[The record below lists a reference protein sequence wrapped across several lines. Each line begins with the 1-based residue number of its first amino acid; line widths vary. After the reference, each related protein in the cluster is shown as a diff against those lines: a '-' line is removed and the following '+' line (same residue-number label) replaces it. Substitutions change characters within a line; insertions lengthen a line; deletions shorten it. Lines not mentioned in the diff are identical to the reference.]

1 MAGFS
6 VDLRSA
12 DVAADGAKIVR
23 GLSANENL
31 AGKRGES
38 CALVA
43 SNLIGA
49 WNMCIA
55 ALAGKGAGAGAGA
68 EVTAIDL
75 LDADALRGFGVSGG
89 DEATATACAKSAS
102 GILSQ
107 IFADAALARLL
118 ANYARGN
125 DAGAAEESDAAV
137 AAFSEAYGSLTKAL
151 KEKETSP
158 AAPTAAP
165 TAAPATPP

>member
-1 MAGFS
+1 MAEAS
-6 VDLRSA
+6 VNLLSSDPTGDGDIIVNRLISHRS
-12 DVAADGAKIVR
+12 
-23 GLSANENL
+23 L

-38 CALVA
+38 AALAA

-49 WNMCIA
+49 WNKCIA
-55 ALAGKGAGAGAGA
+55 ALAGKGAEDGAGARA
-68 EVTAIDL
+68 TVIDL
-75 LDADALRGFGVSGG
+75 LDQNAVSEFSIGAG

-125 DAGAAEESDAAV
+125 DASATDESAAAV
-137 AAFSEAYGSLTKAL
+137 AAFSEAYAGLTEAL
-151 KEKETSP
+151 NQKEFT
-158 AAPTAAP
+158 APVP

>member
-1 MAGFS
+1 MTEFS

-23 GLSANENL
+23 GLSENL

-102 GILSQ
+102 GILAQ
-107 IFADAALARLL
+107 IFADATLARLL

-125 DAGAAEESDAAV
+125 DAAAADESAAAV
-137 AAFSEAYGSLTKAL
+137 AAFSEAYGGLTEAL
-151 KEKETSP
+151 KKKEST
-158 AAPTAAP
+158 
-165 TAAPATPP
+165 APATPP